1 MQIHYPGTRPS
12 KIKSITIEAS
22 KKVNTTDDK
31 IKALENKLE
40 TLKDISEPS
49 RQQLEELADLENQIH
64 SLYENK
70 TDAARLRAKV
80 DWYEKGE
87 QSTKYF
93 FNLDPLMSLIYFL
106 EPLSCRH

>member
-1 MQIHYPGTRPS
+1 MREWWDIATI
-12 KIKSITIEAS
+12 KIKSITIEAP
-22 KKVNTTDDK
+22 KI
-31 IKALENKLE
+31 IKAPEKKLK
-40 TLKDISEPS
+40 TLKDISESS

-64 SLYENK
+64 SHYENK

-93 FNLDPLMSLIYFL
+93 F
-106 EPLSCRH
+106 